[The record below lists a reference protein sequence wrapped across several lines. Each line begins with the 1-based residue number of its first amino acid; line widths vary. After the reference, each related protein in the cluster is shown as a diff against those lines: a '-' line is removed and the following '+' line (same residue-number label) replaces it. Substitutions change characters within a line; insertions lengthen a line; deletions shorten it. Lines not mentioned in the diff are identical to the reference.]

1 MVTKIQ
7 VMKINKFIRLSCV
20 AVVLAA
26 MVVTVACSPEETSG
40 GNPLFIE
47 GLDATYTIQQ
57 TDENGNR
64 YTSSG
69 IQDENVKLHL
79 WRVISETNESDTGDI
94 IGGAERE
101 FFLPDA
107 GTYVIRHTVVG
118 YNGGSNSV
126 SEKTVVVETPDPIS
140 GNIIQNGRFKD
151 GMDNW
156 NILTISASGAAWNIE
171 NEMATITGGGWNQQ
185 GLYQAVEVVG
195 GKPYNVDMKVSGPG
209 STETW
214 FELYLSPTPPVQ
226 GTEYTAD
233 GIRMQLNTWAGCAT
247 SSFEG
252 QLSAVG
258 CGGSGMPVTFAE
270 DGTVYFV
277 LKCGGNVIN
286 SISVDNVEMRRL
298 E

>member
-1 MVTKIQ
+1 MKLNKII
-7 VMKINKFIRLSCV
+7 KGSCF
-20 AVVLAA
+20 AITMAA
-26 MVVTVACSPEETSG
+26 LGIIAACSPDEAGSG
-40 GNPLFIE
+40 NSLNSAE
-47 GLDATYTIQQ
+47 LDATYSLAPS
-57 TDENGNR
+57 DASGNR
-64 YTSSG
+64 YDATGVQS
-69 IQDENVKLHL
+69 DDVKLHL
-79 WRVISETNESDTGDI
+79 WRVMSETNESDTGDM
-94 IGGAERE
+94 IGGAERD
-101 FFLPDA
+101 FFFPDA
-107 GTYVIRHTVVG
+107 GTYVVRHTVVSHI
-118 YNGGSNSV
+118 GGVNSV

-140 GNIIQNGRFKD
+140 GNIIQNSRFKE
-151 GMDNW
+151 GMANW

-185 GLYQAVEVVG
+185 GLYQAVQVVG